1 MEIKL
6 NFPDTITA
14 NALSKNSVHYSDR
27 DEELGALSEGRLVVA
42 YDNPKDN
49 DDTPVK
55 FYGFLN
61 KIIYDSNGSVRYE
74 VFCPNGGCTLTFDT
88 ALVVEELA
96 CPKIYYIDGELQG
109 VGHLVGMLKPIRGEN
124 TDRHTGCR
132 IRVAPWDEERYC
144 TVTVDQITFVDN
156 ITVGIVKEA
165 DND

>member
-6 NFPDTITA
+6 NFPNITA
-14 NALSKNSVHYSDR
+14 NVLAKNSVHYSGP
-27 DEELGALSEGRLVVA
+27 EELGALKEGRLVVA
-42 YDNPKDN
+42 YDTPKDD

-61 KIIYDSNGSVRYE
+61 KIIYDSNGSIRYE
-74 VFCPNGGCTLTFDT
+74 VFCPTGGCTLTFDNME
-88 ALVVEELA
+88 VVEELA
-96 CPKIYYIDGELQG
+96 CPKIYYNDGELQG
-109 VGHLVGMLKPIRGEN
+109 VGHLVGMLKPIGGEN
-124 TDRHTGCR
+124 TDCHSYCR
-132 IRVAPWDEERYC
+132 IRVAPWSDNHYR

>member
-6 NFPDTITA
+6 NFPDITA
-14 NALSKNSVHYSDR
+14 NALAKNSVHYSDR
-27 DEELGALSEGRLVVA
+27 DEELGALREGRLVVA
-42 YDNPKDN
+42 YDTPKD
-49 DDTPVK
+49 DDDIPVK

-61 KIIYDSNGSVRYE
+61 KIIYDSNGSTRYE
-74 VFCPNGGCTLTFDT
+74 VFCPTGGCTLTFDNME
-88 ALVVEELA
+88 VVEELA
-96 CPKIYYIDGELQG
+96 CPKIYYNDGKLQG

>member
-14 NALSKNSVHYSDR
+14 NALSKNSVRYSAPE
-27 DEELGALSEGRLVVA
+27 EELGALKEGRLVVA
-42 YDNPKDN
+42 YDTPKDD

-61 KIIYDSNGSVRYE
+61 KIIYDSNGSIRYE
-74 VFCPNGGCTLTFDT
+74 VFCPTGGCTLTFDNME
-88 ALVVEELA
+88 VVEELA
-96 CPKIYYIDGELQG
+96 CPKIYYNDGELQG
-109 VGHLVGMLKPIRGEN
+109 IGHLVGMLKPIRGEN

-132 IRVAPWDEERYC
+132 IRVAPWSENHYR

>member
-14 NALSKNSVHYSDR
+14 NALSKNSVHYSAP
-27 DEELGALSEGRLVVA
+27 EELGALKEGRLVVA
-42 YDNPKDN
+42 YDTPKN

-61 KIIYDSNGSVRYE
+61 KIIYDSNGSVSYE
-74 VFCPNGGCTLTFDT
+74 VFCPTGGYTLTFNNIE
-88 ALVVEELA
+88 VVEELA
-96 CPKIYYIDGELQG
+96 CPKIYYNDGELQG
-109 VGHLVGMLKPIRGEN
+109 TGHLVGMLKPIRGEN
-124 TDRHTGCR
+124 TDRHIYCR
-132 IRVAPWDEERYC
+132 IRVAPWSDNHYR
-144 TVTVDQITFVDN
+144 TVTVLQITFVDN

>member
-6 NFPDTITA
+6 NFPNITA
-14 NALSKNSVHYSDR
+14 NALAKNSVRYSVA
-27 DEELGALSEGRLVVA
+27 EELGALKEGRLVVA
-42 YDNPKDN
+42 YDTPKDD

-61 KIIYDSNGSVRYE
+61 KIIYDSNHSTRYE
-74 VFCPNGGCTLTFDT
+74 VFCPTGGCTLTFDNME
-88 ALVVEELA
+88 VVEELA
-96 CPKIYYIDGELQG
+96 CPKIYYNDGELQG

-124 TDRHTGCR
+124 TDCHIYCR
-132 IRVAPWDEERYC
+132 IRVAPWSDNHYR

>member
-14 NALSKNSVHYSDR
+14 NALSKNSVHYSAS
-27 DEELGALSEGRLVVA
+27 EELGALKEGRLVVA
-42 YDNPKDN
+42 YDTPKDD

-61 KIIYDSNGSVRYE
+61 KIIYDSNGSVNYE
-74 VFCPNGGCTLTFDT
+74 VFCPTGGCTLTFDNME
-88 ALVVEELA
+88 VVEELA
-96 CPKIYYIDGELQG
+96 CPKIYYNDGELQG
-109 VGHLVGMLKPIRGEN
+109 VGHLVGMMKPIRGEN
-124 TDRHTGCR
+124 TRHTGCR
-132 IRVAPWDEERYC
+132 IRVAPWSDNHYR

>member
-14 NALSKNSVHYSDR
+14 NALSKNSVHYSAP
-27 DEELGALSEGRLVVA
+27 EELGALKEGRLVVA
-42 YDNPKDN
+42 YDTPKN

-61 KIIYDSNGSVRYE
+61 KIIYDSNGSIRYE
-74 VFCPNGGCTLTFDT
+74 VFCPTGGCTLTFDNME
-88 ALVVEELA
+88 VVEELA
-96 CPKIYYIDGELQG
+96 CPKIYYNDGELQG
-109 VGHLVGMLKPIRGEN
+109 TGHLVGMLKPIRGEN
-124 TDRHTGCR
+124 TPHTGCR
-132 IRVAPWDEERYC
+132 IRVAPWDVVRYR
-144 TVTVDQITFVDN
+144 TVTVLQITFVDN

>member
-14 NALSKNSVHYSDR
+14 NALSKNSVRYSAPE
-27 DEELGALSEGRLVVA
+27 EELGALKEGRLVVA
-42 YDNPKDN
+42 YDNPKD

-74 VFCPNGGCTLTFDT
+74 VFCPTGGCTLTFDT
-88 ALVVEELA
+88 VLVVEELA
-96 CPKIYYIDGELQG
+96 CPKIYYNDGELQG

-124 TDRHTGCR
+124 TDRHTSCR
-132 IRVAPWDEERYC
+132 IRVAPWDEERYY
-144 TVTVDQITFVDN
+144 TVTVDQITFVEN